1 MGYRDWR
8 KGLGVVFII
17 VLGVAITWNVFAQTT
32 MPFKTP
38 KPDRTLIKELIV
50 GQREIKEN
58 QKAILSLLRD
68 IRDQLEM
75 EDR

>member
-1 MGYRDWR
+1 MRYGDWL
-8 KGLGVVFII
+8 KGVAGVFVV
-17 VLGVAITWNVFAQTT
+17 VLGVLIAWKAFAQK
-32 MPFKTP
+32 MPFTTP

-68 IRDQLEM
+68 IQDQLEM
-75 EDR
+75 DDR